1 MWIWI
6 AVGVLALII
15 LLAVGVRLV
24 GRLDGLRRAALR
36 LQKRQA
42 EAAKLQESAAEL
54 QDTVLAV
61 QQRAELAQEHIAALS
76 PSDKKG

>member
-6 AVGVLALII
+6 AVVVVAVII
-15 LLAVGVRLV
+15 LGAAGVRLL

-42 EAAKLQESAAEL
+42 DAARVQESALVL
-54 QDTVLAV
+54 QETVLEV
-61 QQRAELAQEHIAALS
+61 QKRTELIQERAMLKR
-76 PSDKKG
+76 D

>member
-6 AVGVLALII
+6 AVAVVAVVVMG
-15 LLAVGVRLV
+15 AVGVRLL

-42 EAAKLQESAAEL
+42 DAARLQQDVLVLQE
-54 QDTVLAV
+54 TVLEV
-61 QQRAELAQEHIAALS
+61 QKRAEVAAAFR
-76 PSDKKG
+76 K